1 MGNTSPSG
9 RAWPWW
15 TGTSC
20 WSWWSVEKSHDHPH
34 PDHQHARA
42 VLCDRRHRVREH
54 PGPGAKSIG
63 LAEDPDVDDPR
74 VRLRRIDRGDLPH
87 RHLPPVRP
95 VATMLLWQ
103 LILSQVI
110 TFVVLAFLLHQVL
123 YRQVTRSLGRLQQL
137 YQENREREEELK
149 RKREETERELRTTMA
164 RHQEEIGRLRAEAEA
179 TARKMQEELLAQAK
193 EEGRRIVADA
203 EAKRERMR
211 VSLVSEMEE
220 KAVDLASDILGRVFT
235 APVAQSIHAHLIDEL
250 IEEIGKSDGP
260 RPELET
266 ETVEVAVPFPLTQTQ
281 RERLNTIFSSN
292 VARSVDVKEIID
304 GEIVAGM
311 VVRLGNV
318 VLDGSLKTKV
328 KGMLAYVRESLSRQV
343 PLPDLRDPRD

>member
-1 MGNTSPSG
+1 MGNISPSG

-63 LAEDPDVDDPR
+63 LAEDPDVDNPR

-103 LILSQVI
+103 LILIQTI
-110 TFVVLAFLLHQVL
+110 TFV
-123 YRQVTRSLGRLQQL
+123 G
-137 YQENREREEELK
+137 
-149 RKREETERELRTTMA
+149 
-164 RHQEEIGRLRAEAEA
+164 
-179 TARKMQEELLAQAK
+179 
-193 EEGRRIVADA
+193 
-203 EAKRERMR
+203 
-211 VSLVSEMEE
+211 
-220 KAVDLASDILGRVFT
+220 LASDILGRVFT

-292 VARSVDVKEIID
+292 MARSVDVKEIID

-328 KGMLAYVRESLSRQV
+328 KGMLAYVRESLSR
-343 PLPDLRDPRD
+343 